1 MPLGGCRTESV
12 GFGINLLSGDD
23 EFACLILIDGEG
35 WWARMVTTPEHR
47 AERPAM
53 AAVAAHVPAADLAV
67 GDRRHGRLALVN
79 MPFTSAER
87 PSIQCGLLK
96 AVMRRAG
103 HAVDVHYL
111 SLEAAAAIGAGAYA
125 KICDLRAD
133 QFVGDWLFTVAAFG
147 YRPDEDEYRRA
158 CARLDETLAD
168 LGMSFAELCELRNRR
183 IPALVARWTG
193 AIDWGR
199 YDAVGFSSTF
209 EQNVASLAL
218 ARAIKASFPRVA
230 TIFGG
235 ANLEGE
241 MGREYVR
248 ALDGIDF
255 AVTGEGE
262 LALPRLFA
270 AVLDGGP
277 AASIPGVAWR
287 RDGRVVDGGPCPRV
301 ERMDE
306 LPDPDYDDYFATL
319 SRLGAERVLGRA
331 RPILPFESARGC
343 WWGEKHHC
351 TFCGLNASGMA
362 YRSKS
367 AERTLAELGRLTQR
381 YDVWRFEAVDNI
393 MDMRYVD
400 AFAGRIA
407 ERRHDL
413 HLFYEVKANLTRKQ
427 LKTLALGGLRLMQP
441 GIESL
446 STHVLGLMR
455 KGTTRL
461 INLRLLKWALYY
473 GIHVNWNLL
482 AGFPGETAADYESQT
497 RLIPSLHHL
506 PPPGKVERIW
516 LERFSPYFSDPSFPV
531 SNVRPWGSYR
541 FVYPVE
547 DLDLASVAY
556 FFDYDM
562 AGTAPAEAVAGLA
575 AAVDAWRE
583 RWRQEPTPQLR
594 YARAP
599 GCLKIFDRREAT
611 ARTWRVEGDE
621 ALLYEAC
628 SETFHSAAKLA
639 EATGLGAAAVDA
651 ALERFCAAGVVA
663 EDDGRYLALA
673 LPTSRAW

>member
-1 MPLGGCRTESV
+1 MPQDTAGRV
-12 GFGINLLSGDD
+12 
-23 EFACLILIDGEG
+23 
-35 WWARMVTTPEHR
+35 
-47 AERPAM
+47 
-53 AAVAAHVPAADLAV
+53 
-67 GDRRHGRLALVN
+67 GRLALVN

-111 SLEAAAAIGAGAYA
+111 SLELAAAIGADVYA
-125 KICDLRAD
+125 KICDIRAD

-147 YRPDEDEYRRA
+147 HRPDEEHYRQA
-158 CARLDETLAD
+158 CAHLDDTLAD
-168 LGMSFAELCELRNRR
+168 LGMSFAELCQLRNQR
-183 IPALVARWTG
+183 IPRLVQEWSS
-193 AIDWGR
+193 AIDWGA

-218 ARAIKASFPRVA
+218 AREIKASYPEVV

-235 ANLEGE
+235 ANFEAGMAHE
-241 MGREYVR
+241 FVR
-248 ALDGIDF
+248 VLDCVDY
-255 AVTGEGE
+255 AVNGEGE
-262 LALPRLFA
+262 LVLPRLFDTI
-270 AVLDGGP
+270 LDGVS
-277 AASIPGVAWR
+277 AAGIAGVVCH

-301 ERMDE
+301 ERLDE
-306 LPDPDYDDYFATL
+306 LPDPDYDDYFSAL
-319 SRLGAERVLGRA
+319 SRLGPERVLGQS
-331 RPILPFESARGC
+331 RPILPFESSRGC

-367 AERTLAELGRLTQR
+367 PQRTVAELGRLTQR

-400 AFAGRIA
+400 SLTGKIA
-407 ERRHDL
+407 EQRHDFY
-413 HLFYEVKANLTRKQ
+413 LFYEVKANLTRAQ
-427 LKTLALGGLRLMQP
+427 MRTLAHGGMRLMQP

-446 STHVLGLMR
+446 STHVLKLMR

-482 AGFPGETAADYESQT
+482 VGFPGETIEDYESQI

-506 PPPGKVERIW
+506 PPPGQVERIW
-516 LERFSPYFSDPSFPV
+516 LERFSPYFFDSSFPV
-531 SNVRPWGSYR
+531 SNVRPWSSYR
-541 FVYPVE
+541 FIYPIE
-547 DLDLASVAY
+547 DIDLAKVAY
-556 FFDYDM
+556 FFHYDM
-562 AGTAPAEAVAGLA
+562 ADTGPTAAAAGLA

-583 RWRQEPTPQLR
+583 RWRQAPRPQLR

-599 GCLKIFDRREAT
+599 GCLKIFDRRGA
-611 ARTWRVEGDE
+611 AGDQGRTWRLEGDD
-621 ALLYEAC
+621 ALVYEAC
-628 SETFHSAAKLA
+628 TETYHSAAKIADLVSA
-639 EATGLGAAAVDA
+639 AGGSRRDAAAVDA
-651 ALERFCAAGVVA
+651 ALGRFCQAGLMA
-663 EDDGRYLALA
+663 EDDGHYFALA
-673 LPTSRAW
+673 VPLSRAW